1 MNRQESRT
9 LARAAAVLL
18 AAGAV
23 RWVVEGAPPPA
34 PVDPSSSALAALDSA
49 VTAEVAV
56 ETRANTPLADDER
69 LDPNVAD
76 VVELR
81 RLPGVGPA
89 TAEAI
94 VRSREAEGPFT
105 RPDDLERVRGIGP
118 ATVAKIMPHLAFTS
132 AHGLAAIAPP
142 GPEPVDL
149 NQAGVEALDALPGIG
164 PALAGRIVESR
175 ARDGPFR
182 RADDLLRVRGIGPAL
197 LERLRPR
204 VRPGGG

>member
-1 MNRQESRT
+1 MNKQESRT

-23 RWVVEGAPPPA
+23 RWAVEGPPPA
-34 PVDPSSSALAALDSA
+34 PPPETGSAIEALDSA
-49 VTAEVAV
+49 VTAEVAI
-56 ETRANTPLADDER
+56 EQRANTPLAEGER
-69 LDPNVAD
+69 LDPNVAE

-94 VRSREAEGPFT
+94 VRSREADGPFVG
-105 RPDDLERVRGIGP
+105 PDDLERVRGIGP
-118 ATVAKIMPHLAFTS
+118 ATVAKLAPHLTFTS
-132 AHGLAAIAPP
+132 ASGLLAAPREA
-142 GPEPVDL
+142 EPVDL
-149 NQAGVEALDALPGIG
+149 NQAGVEALDRLPGIG
-164 PALAGRIVESR
+164 PALAERIVQSR

-182 RADDLLRVRGIGPAL
+182 RADDLLRVRGIGPVL

>member
-9 LARAAAVLL
+9 LAKAAAVLL

-23 RWVVEGAPPPA
+23 RLVVEGPPPA
-34 PVDPSSSALAALDSA
+34 PVIDPSTSTLAALDSA

-56 ETRANTPLADDER
+56 EARADTPLEEGER
-69 LDPNVAD
+69 LDPNVAE

-94 VRSREAEGPFT
+94 VRSRETEGPF
-105 RPDDLERVRGIGP
+105 RAPADLERVRGIGP
-118 ATVAKIMPHLAFTS
+118 ATVAKLAPHLAFTS
-132 AHGLAAIAPP
+132 AHGLAAIVPA

-149 NQAGVEALDALPGIG
+149 NEAGVEALDGLPGIG
-164 PALAGRIVESR
+164 PALAERIVQSR

-182 RADDLLRVRGIGPAL
+182 RADDLLRVRGIGPVL